1 MHTSHPKTESFAEVF
16 RKRLW
21 LLLLCAL
28 LLVLVCAL
36 SLILTARNG
45 GKIQLHSKLPP
56 SDLGLTELSV
66 SNDAQED
73 AGTVLTETARADE
86 SYVADALFCG
96 DSISD
101 GYRVY
106 TEVFSGFRTA
116 TMIGLSPQAVSYQTF
131 KNKTGDPAEEMTMLQ
146 MIQYFNP
153 KKIYIMLGTN
163 GLEWGEPDALIAGYE
178 TFLDEVIA
186 AMPTADII
194 VESIPSTTEAT
205 AISRPGFS
213 KERIL
218 QYNAMLKEMAGRK
231 GVYFLD
237 IYEAIVGPD
246 GYTPVEI
253 AAASDGI
260 HFTPDGY
267 RRIKDYILT
276 HTVQGDDAYS
286 IGSDGFIQFT
296 AA

>member
-1 MHTSHPKTESFAEVF
+1 MQKTRIKTETFAEVF

-21 LLLLCAL
+21 LIVIFTLLF
-28 LLVLVCAL
+28 VFVCAF
-36 SLILTARNG
+36 SLIVTAYNG
-45 GKIQLHSKLPP
+45 GKVQLHSKLPP

-66 SNDAQED
+66 SDETEED
-73 AGTVLTETARADE
+73 SGTVLTETARVDE
-86 SYVADALFCG
+86 SYFADALFCG

-101 GYRVY
+101 GFRVY

-116 TMIGLSPQAVSYQTF
+116 TMIGLSPQAVSYHTF

-163 GLEWGEPDALIAGYE
+163 GLEWGDPEALIEGFE
-178 TFLDEVIA
+178 TFLDEVMA
-186 AMPTADII
+186 AMPTSDII
-194 VESIPSTTEAT
+194 IESITPTTEAT
-205 AISRPGFS
+205 ANKRPGFS
-213 KERIL
+213 KDRIL
-218 QYNAMLKEMAGRK
+218 QYNAMLKDMAARK
-231 GVYFLD
+231 GLYFLD
-237 IYEAIVGPD
+237 VYAAVVGTD

-253 AAASDGI
+253 AAPLDGI
-260 HFTPDGY
+260 HFTPQGY
-267 RRIKDYILT
+267 QRIKDYIMT

-286 IGSDGFIQFT
+286 IGPDGFIQFT